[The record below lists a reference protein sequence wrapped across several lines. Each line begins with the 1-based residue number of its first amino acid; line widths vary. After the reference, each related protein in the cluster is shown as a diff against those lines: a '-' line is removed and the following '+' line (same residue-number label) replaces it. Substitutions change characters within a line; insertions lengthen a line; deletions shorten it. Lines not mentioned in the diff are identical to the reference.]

1 MSTKHAFWQ
10 ITTQTGVT
18 RIGAICAC
26 VAILSGCTAPMSFP
40 VTEEAQADLVDQN
53 INVVLITPENI
64 NTYREPPTTGRR
76 KKAPSPPRDPQPYSY
91 RLGVGDELRVQVWT
105 NPERTQV
112 SGELGAERGPVVD
125 ETGKFFYPFV
135 GPVQAHGRTVSE
147 IRAMLT
153 ARLRDFI
160 AEPQVEVAVAQFRA
174 HQATITGAV
183 SSPGPAVLSN
193 VPLRLLDM
201 VNRAGATDQA
211 DLSQITIQRH
221 GHGHVVDLQSFVRN
235 GTSKQNPIL
244 LPGDLVHVPPLVDNK
259 VFTFGETRTGE
270 IDLGLG
276 RKSLTEILAGS
287 GGIDR
292 LRADA
297 RGVFVFRRTGDT
309 ASGFDVYQFNLR
321 TAEVLV
327 LTTDFG
333 MAPLDI
339 VFVTNDPITRW
350 NDTVGK
356 LISPFTGFA
365 QAQIAVDALSQ

>member
-1 MSTKHAFWQ
+1 MSTKQSLWQ
-10 ITTQTGVT
+10 NAAKTAAS
-18 RIGAICAC
+18 RIGALCAC
-26 VAILSGCTAPMSFP
+26 AAILTGCTAPMSFP
-40 VTEEAQADLVDQN
+40 VTESAQADLVDQN
-53 INVVLITPENI
+53 INIVLITPENI
-64 NTYREPPTTGRR
+64 NAYREPPTTGLR
-76 KKAPSPPRDPQPYSY
+76 KKPAGPPSDPRPYSY
-91 RLGVGDELRVQVWT
+91 RLGVGDELRVQVWN

-112 SGELGAERGPVVD
+112 AGELGDDRGPVVD

-135 GPVQAHGRTVSE
+135 GPVQAQGRSVSE

-183 SSPGPAVLSN
+183 SAPGPAVLTN
-193 VPLRLLDM
+193 VPMRLLDL
-201 VNRAGATDQA
+201 VNQAGATDQA
-211 DLSQITIQRH
+211 DLSQISIQRH
-221 GHGHVVDLQSFVRN
+221 GHGHIVDLQKFLRQ
-235 GTSKQNPIL
+235 GDRRQNPIL

-259 VFTFGETRTGE
+259 VFVFGETRTGE
-270 IDLGLG
+270 VDLGLG
-276 RKSLTEILAGS
+276 RKSLTEILASS

-297 RGVFVFRRTGDT
+297 RGVFVFRRTGDV
-309 ASGFDVYQFNLR
+309 AGGFDVYQFNLR

-327 LTTDFG
+327 LTTDFD

-350 NDTVGK
+350 NDTVSK